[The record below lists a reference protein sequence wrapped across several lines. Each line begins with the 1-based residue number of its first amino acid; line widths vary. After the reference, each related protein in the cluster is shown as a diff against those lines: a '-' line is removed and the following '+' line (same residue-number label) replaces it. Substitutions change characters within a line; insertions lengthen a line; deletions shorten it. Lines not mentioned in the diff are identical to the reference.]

1 MDIIVLLINKH
12 LKSIPLCFI
21 FYVHLSNV
29 FWFRNVLWLKN
40 GIYLIKTIFKTF
52 FPWNRFVKVCEA
64 RYMGNRVFNPV
75 YYVLVMSEG
84 QIIGLACGGCPAP
97 CVCHKFSVQLA
108 LPISPE
114 IMDRFW
120 CSRCLNDHIDLA
132 NMIRSLA
139 SGANA
144 PWWPKIEIRKT
155 FQTLRF

>member
-52 FPWNRFVKVCEA
+52 FPWNKFVKVCEA
-64 RYMGNRVFNPV
+64 RYMGHRVFHPV

-84 QIIGLACGGCPAP
+84 QIIGLVWISIYITIIIQKKLNRHHDTQESFALFLRT
-97 CVCHKFSVQLA
+97 CHK
-108 LPISPE
+108 
-114 IMDRFW
+114 
-120 CSRCLNDHIDLA
+120 
-132 NMIRSLA
+132 MIEHNLT
-139 SGANA
+139 NNIY
-144 PWWPKIEIRKT
+144 K
-155 FQTLRF
+155 